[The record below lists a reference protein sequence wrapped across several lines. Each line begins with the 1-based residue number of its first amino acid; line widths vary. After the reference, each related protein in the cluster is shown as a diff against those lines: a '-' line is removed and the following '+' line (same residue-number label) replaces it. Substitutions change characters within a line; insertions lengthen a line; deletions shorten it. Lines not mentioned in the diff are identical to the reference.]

1 MCYVKHFVRTRV
13 AAAKRSVPP
22 VRQRARAE
30 DTPLHYTPCW
40 LLEIMRPH
48 TCSLCTVGWDENVGS
63 APVPAPQL
71 ALTHDV
77 WHLQEASTVA
87 GQAALVAEQRV
98 DSRVLGLGSARSN
111 KLAWNF
117 FYLFLKRFA
126 PIQVVHL
133 LCRKYA
139 RKHIMSKGNERHD
152 QEREEQACDAGPRYA
167 VCRAETQRLHER
179 VEHDRSPANRINK
192 CEHAFPRGAGATSQL
207 RTSPRERS
215 MRVVCQ
221 HRKACVIRTLG
232 GMWWWW

>member
-1 MCYVKHFVRTRV
+1 M
-13 AAAKRSVPP
+13 
-22 VRQRARAE
+22 
-30 DTPLHYTPCW
+30 
-40 LLEIMRPH
+40 
-48 TCSLCTVGWDENVGS
+48 GS

-98 DSRVLGLGSARSN
+98 DSRVLGLGSTRSN

-126 PIQVVHL
+126 PVQVVHL

-139 RKHIMSKGNERHD
+139 RKHVMSKGNERHD

-167 VCRAETQRLHER
+167 A
-179 VEHDRSPANRINK
+179 
-192 CEHAFPRGAGATSQL
+192 PRHSACTS
-207 RTSPRERS
+207 
-215 MRVVCQ
+215 V
-221 HRKACVIRTLG
+221 
-232 GMWWWW
+232 